1 MSTTTAPTN
10 EELAAMVTALAARA
24 ETAEQN
30 LARIAE
36 REARELALLSEPAAA
51 SKPRSQFAN
60 VQAERQAHARLA
72 RLQGREAEA
81 EAQRKQ
87 AEKDAPKQAKRDKEI
102 SAINEQIDAA
112 RSEIAEQ
119 ERKRDRLIADVQ
131 RLKRLPL

>member
-87 AEKDAPKQAKRDKEI
+87 AEKDAPKQAKRDK
-102 SAINEQIDAA
+102 ALAAYDEQMLALD
-112 RSEIAEQ
+112 SEYED
-119 ERKRDRLIADVQ
+119 RKRRIAADRLALS
-131 RLKRLPL
+131 RSPL